1 LFQVWWKKKRSS
13 FPRNSNIFNDRIVNS
28 QWLRLVGGSE
38 PTFEVWKECLE
49 ARGYSVTKESEDI
62 NEQAAAVEG
71 QWLYG
76 EYTWLLVEKKAID
89 DSAAILNSDRSDTP
103 QRRDALAV
111 HLQRLE
117 EYKRRLSVYEQ
128 RRAASSSVYK

>member
-1 LFQVWWKKKRSS
+1 MLQDGFECKQMSRQQY
-13 FPRNSNIFNDRIVNS
+13 IVGS
-28 QWLRLVGGSE
+28 GGLLVGGSE